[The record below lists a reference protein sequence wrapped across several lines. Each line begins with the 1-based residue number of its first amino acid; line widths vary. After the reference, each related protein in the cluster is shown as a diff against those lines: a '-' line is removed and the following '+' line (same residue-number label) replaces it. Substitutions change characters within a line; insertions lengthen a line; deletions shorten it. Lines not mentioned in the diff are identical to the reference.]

1 MAPPEMSG
9 ERTTQPLSLPTLQSL
24 VHVPHWLNP
33 ARRQRVRKPIILAAS
48 ILGQEAEEEK
58 GVEGG
63 FGGANGMRNRSSAQ
77 PPGILWS
84 TDCQGSSYQ
93 GPIAPLGTLLK
104 KI

>member
-63 FGGANGMRNRSSAQ
+63 FGGANEC
-77 PPGILWS
+77 GI
-84 TDCQGSSYQ
+84 
-93 GPIAPLGTLLK
+93 GPAHSPQASCGPLTARVLPTKVPLPL
-104 KI
+104 